1 MISRPELRW
10 TTFWWACDW
19 LLTLAVVLGSL
30 IPPAEMELVTPIIND
45 KLLHGFAYFLMGMWF
60 AGSMEPPKHG
70 WLALGLV
77 LLGGAIEILQ
87 YYMGFGRDADW
98 KDFLADIIG
107 VVLAITLAR
116 AGLGNWMAWVE
127 RRFAS
132 S

>member
-19 LLTLAVVLGSL
+19 MITLAVVLGSL
-30 IPPAEMELVTPIIND
+30 IPPTEMSLITPIIND
-45 KLLHGFAYFLMGMWF
+45 KLMHGFAYFFMGMWF
-60 AGSMEPPKHG
+60 AGSMDPRKHG
-70 WLALGLV
+70 WLALALI

-87 YYMGFGRDADW
+87 YFMGFGRDADW

-107 VVLAITLAR
+107 VVLAIGLAR

-127 RRFAS
+127 RRLAVI
-132 S
+132 